1 MTETTAT
8 LEEMEKKIKTM
19 ETRLASMKKAYKNR
33 KLEGLRIAME
43 ARKSAEDAVMDE
55 LKALGYKRVPYKNLT
70 SYVDQMNSVWRW
82 QVLYSS
88 KKYQVARR
96 LGYRSGLEVKLS
108 EYLDELKI
116 KYIYEGIK
124 IEWEDLA
131 YRQYTPDFVL
141 PNGIIIETKGL
152 FTVADRRKHLCIQ
165 QQHPKLD
172 IRFVFTSSRRKLQK
186 GSKTT
191 YGMWCEKNNLK
202 YHDRIIP
209 EDWLK
214 ERKKKPHPVFI
225 EFTGKKIIRRY
236 T

>member
-1 MTETTAT
+1 MTEETAT

-19 ETRLASMKKAYKNR
+19 ETKLANMKKAYKNR

-43 ARKSAEDAVMDE
+43 ARKNAEDAVTEE

-82 QVLYSS
+82 QVLYTS
-88 KKYQVARR
+88 KQYQVARK

-108 EYLDELKI
+108 EFLDELKV

-131 YRQYTPDFVL
+131 YRHYTPDFVL

-152 FTVADRRKHLCIQ
+152 FTVEDRRKHICIKK
-165 QQHPKLD
+165 QHPKLD
-172 IRFVFTSSRRKLQK
+172 IRFVFTSSKRKIKK
-186 GSKTT
+186 GSKTS
-191 YGMWCEKNNLK
+191 YGDWCEKNKFL
-202 YHDRIIP
+202 YHDRVIP
-209 EDWLK
+209 EPWLK
-214 ERKKKPHPVFI
+214 ERKKKPLPELI
-225 EFTGKKIIRRY
+225 EFPRKKIIRSFK
-236 T
+236 